1 MKNSTP
7 QRKKLIPGLFYMHLV
22 QLDRVTRRWL
32 WHQKIQTYSCFAFKC
47 FILASMYVKCRTQTR
62 TRYVSISGVVA
73 AVRGELSKCLI
84 GMHAFTDCDTVS
96 AFAGKGNTCITVLQL
111 VMQHTSYQ
119 EMLKQ
124 LGMEWVSSIGYAFSE
139 PPRVYMQALLLST
152 RN

>member
-1 MKNSTP
+1 
-7 QRKKLIPGLFYMHLV
+7 
-22 QLDRVTRRWL
+22 
-32 WHQKIQTYSCFAFKC
+32 
-47 FILASMYVKCRTQTR
+47 MYVKCGTQTR
-62 TRYVSISGVVA
+62 PRYVSISGVVA

-96 AFAGKGNTCITVLQL
+96 AFAGKGNITALQL

-119 EMLKQ
+119 EMFKQ